1 MSVTTSRAVEQE
13 RDGMRTLISVAEAE
27 LLRSDADTPEHISW
41 LAQGLLRRSP
51 LRLWEILRAQ
61 EQADIAQ
68 LAEPAAL
75 LDALAQRL
83 LDEGRIR
90 ETEALL
96 ESARRWHLRLTGR
109 VDHGLAEAYARSGD
123 TARAEERLRDLLKR
137 EPDNVAAVRLS
148 YTLAKAG
155 GRREQAHAL
164 LNRLVQVDPSLA
176 SATFAY
182 KERARLGG
190 SAGRPVRIAIL
201 SSYVV
206 DPLIPFLDV
215 ECRGV
220 GLSPSFHLG
229 GFNQYSQEILS
240 PSSALYSFDPEIVFL
255 ALALEDLFPDITRMP
270 SVEALARGHDEILER
285 LGALVRELRARSK
298 ALIVVHELALTDWS
312 PNGILDNRQ
321 RNGLVGWVEALNRAL
336 TETLGSHEAYLLP
349 LRQVVSRV
357 GTREGAARKLRHMA
371 RMRFAETA
379 LRELARYSMRYVKP
393 LKGLTRKCVVVD
405 LDGTLWG
412 SVVGEV
418 GADGIQLGPTAPGV
432 EFVEFQEALLNLTR
446 RGILLAACSKN
457 NPDDVLPVLRDHPSM
472 VLREQHFS
480 ALRINWRNKADNLR
494 EIAEELN
501 IGLDSLVFVDDNPIE
516 RELIRLVL
524 PEVLTVELPRDPSQ
538 FRSILEDM
546 SDFEVLALTQED
558 EMRAA
563 EYQVARKRHA
573 LERASTSL
581 DEYLHSLELR
591 AEIGR
596 AQPAQLPRL
605 VQLFNKTNQF
615 NTTTRRYQTGDV
627 DGFMRSAAHHVYVLR
642 AADRFG
648 DHGLVGTAVVR
659 ATGDTWW
666 IEAFLLSCRIMG
678 LSVETAL
685 LERIVDDARS
695 AGATRLIGEFVPT
708 AKNSPAEDLYRRHGF
723 RSMPGSAAAACWEL
737 DPGVH
742 GVERPTWIC
751 VEASDA

>member
-1 MSVTTSRAVEQE
+1 MSVTTSQPVEHE
-13 RDGMRTLISVAEAE
+13 RDRMRTLITVAEAE

-41 LAQGLLRRSP
+41 LAQGLVRRSP
-51 LRLWEILRAQ
+51 LRLWEILRTQ
-61 EQADIAQ
+61 EQADIEQ

-75 LDALAQRL
+75 LEALAQRL

-96 ESARRWHLRLTGR
+96 ESARRWHLRLDSR
-109 VDHGLAEAYARSGD
+109 VAHGLAEAYARSGD

-137 EPDNVAAVRLS
+137 EPDNVEAVRLS
-148 YTLAKAG
+148 YTLAKAS
-155 GRREQAHAL
+155 GRREPAHAL
-164 LNRLVQVDPSLA
+164 LNRLVQADPSLA
-176 SATFAY
+176 AATFAY
-182 KERARLGG
+182 KERARLGE

-220 GLSPSFHLG
+220 GLSPSFYLG
-229 GFNQYSQEILS
+229 GFNQYPQEILS

-255 ALALEDLFPDITRMP
+255 ALALEDLFPDISRMP
-270 SVEALARGHDEILER
+270 SVEALSRGHDEILER
-285 LGALVRELRARSK
+285 IGALVRELRARSK

-357 GTREGAARKLRHMA
+357 GTREGADRKLRHMA
-371 RMRFAETA
+371 RMRFAEAA

-412 SVVGEV
+412 GVVGEV

-480 ALRINWRNKADNLR
+480 ALHINWRNKADNLR

-516 RELIRLVL
+516 RELIRLIL

-538 FRSILEDM
+538 FRSLLEDM
-546 SDFEVLALTQED
+546 SDFEVLALTEED
-558 EMRAA
+558 ERRAA

-596 AQPAQLPRL
+596 AQPAHLHRL

-615 NTTTRRYQTGDV
+615 NTTTRRYQTADV
-627 DGFMRSAAHHVYVLR
+627 TGFMGSAEHHVYVLR

-678 LSVETAL
+678 VSVETAL
-685 LERIVDDARS
+685 LKRIVDDARS
-695 AGATRLIGEFVPT
+695 GNATRLVGEFVPT
-708 AKNSPAEDLYRRHGF
+708 AKNGPAEDLYRRHGF
-723 RSMPGSAAAACWEL
+723 RAALGAQAATRWEL
-737 DPGVH
+737 DPRVGR
-742 GVERPTWIC
+742 VESPTWIS
-751 VEASDA
+751 VASDI